1 MFCSEVIQRW
11 IIYNPLL
18 KRVYKLI
25 SASIRNND
33 EMQANI

>member
-1 MFCSEVIQRW
+1 MFCSDVIEKC
-11 IIYNPLL
+11 IIYKPWLR
-18 KRVYKLI
+18 RVYKLI